1 MATRKPVKRT
11 TIYIHPKLHR
21 ALRLK
26 AIQVNLSISDLINES
41 VQASLKEDLL
51 DLEAIEKRKDEPTRS
66 FEEVVKDLKKGGLL

>member
-1 MATRKPVKRT
+1 MGIRKSVKRT

-26 AIQVNLSISDLINES
+26 AIQVNVSISDLINES

-51 DLEAIEKRKDEPTRS
+51 DLEAIDKRQGEPARS
-66 FEEVVKDLKKGGLL
+66 FEEVVKDLKKDGLI